1 MAAGG
6 RESTVVFV
14 NADVVTM
21 DERNAFA
28 EAVAVRSGR
37 VLAVGEVRRVLEAA
51 GAGARLVDMG
61 GNTLVPGFVDGHG
74 HFTQVAGELDWVDL
88 APPPAGKTSSIE
100 HLVRALRERLGRL
113 ATQHKY
119 VLGVGYDES
128 MLAERRHPT
137 KEDLDRVSTELPVWA
152 VHSSRH
158 MAVGNG
164 VALDQ
169 AGIAAS
175 TPDPDGGRIVRRAG
189 SREPT
194 GLLQDA
200 AWAHV
205 RLTLLPGIPDH
216 LYSDVL
222 RRTGAHYARLGIT
235 TAQDGATDVGG
246 MKMLHRA
253 ADDGALPIDV
263 VAYPLCHLLD
273 RMRADAELYMS
284 GYQCGVRVGGVK
296 IILDGSLQAKT
307 AWLTEAYAVPPPGAP
322 ASYRGGPL
330 LSDDDVYRM
339 VADCFANGFQ
349 VHAHANGDAAIDQ
362 MLEAVARAE
371 RRHGRQRPGAA
382 PDRRPVLIHAQMAR
396 EDQLDRMRA
405 LGITPSFF
413 STQCFYWGDWHVA
426 SVLGRERAHRLDPAR
441 SAERRG
447 LRFSLHND
455 APLVPPNILF
465 LIWSAVTR
473 RSRSGQV
480 IGPDQRLTAA
490 EAMRAVTIDAAYQL
504 FEDANKG
511 SIAVGKLADMAVL
524 SANPL
529 RVAPDAIKDIAVLA
543 TLKEGMPIH
552 VLERAPL
559 PEVLIT
565 GGVNGDL

>member
-1 MAAGG
+1 
-6 RESTVVFV
+6 
-14 NADVVTM
+14 
-21 DERNAFA
+21 
-28 EAVAVRSGR
+28 
-37 VLAVGEVRRVLEAA
+37 
-51 GAGARLVDMG
+51 
-61 GNTLVPGFVDGHG
+61 
-74 HFTQVAGELDWVDL
+74 
-88 APPPAGKTSSIE
+88 
-100 HLVRALRERLGRL
+100 
-113 ATQHKY
+113 
-119 VLGVGYDES
+119 
-128 MLAERRHPT
+128 
-137 KEDLDRVSTELPVWA
+137 
-152 VHSSRH
+152 
-158 MAVGNG
+158 
-164 VALDQ
+164 
-169 AGIAAS
+169 
-175 TPDPDGGRIVRRAG
+175 
-189 SREPT
+189 
-194 GLLQDA
+194 
-200 AWAHV
+200 
-205 RLTLLPGIPDH
+205 
-216 LYSDVL
+216 
-222 RRTGAHYARLGIT
+222 
-235 TAQDGATDVGG
+235 
-246 MKMLHRA
+246 
-253 ADDGALPIDV
+253 
-263 VAYPLCHLLD
+263 
-273 RMRADAELYMS
+273 
-284 GYQCGVRVGGVK
+284 
-296 IILDGSLQAKT
+296 
-307 AWLTEAYAVPPPGAP
+307 
-322 ASYRGGPL
+322 
-330 LSDDDVYRM
+330 
-339 VADCFANGFQ
+339 